1 MKTFA
6 KSIAAITALSAITT
20 FGLSGVALAGTPSLS
35 STSPA
40 TLATGV
46 AIDANIMLTFSEG
59 VSAEEGQI
67 TIIKFT
73 DKTVFEVIRVGD
85 SSKVSMNG
93 AVVTINPAGTFAHNT
108 RYAVLVDGTAFDSVA
123 DDQSFGG
130 IQSEGTLN
138 FTTVPATAATTA
150 PTTTTIAA
158 TTTTVA
164 TRPLILGKRC
174 PKVGAKRTVRGV
186 KLKCK
191 RTIRN
196 VWRRA

>member
-1 MKTFA
+1 MLA
-6 KSIAAITALSAITT
+6 KSIAAIAALSAITT
-20 FGLSGVALAGTPSLS
+20 LGLTGTAHAAVPTLS

-46 AIDANIMLTFSEG
+46 AIDANIVLTFSEA

-85 SSKVSMNG
+85 SSKVTMNG
-93 AVVTINPAGTFAHNT
+93 AVVTINPAGTFALNT
-108 RYAVLVDGTAFDSVA
+108 RYAVLVDATAFDSVST
-123 DDQSFGG
+123 DDSFGG

-138 FTTVPATAATTA
+138 FTTVAAAATTTTPTTIA
-150 PTTTTIAA
+150 TTTTTIAA
-158 TTTTVA
+158 Q
-164 TRPLILGKRC
+164 PLILGKRC
-174 PKVGAKRTVRGV
+174 PKVGATRTVNGV
-186 KLKCK
+186 KLVCK
-191 RTIRN
+191 KTTRN

>member
-1 MKTFA
+1 MKMFA
-6 KSIAAITALSAITT
+6 KSIAAITALSAVTT
-20 FGLSGVALAGTPSLS
+20 FGLSGTAHAAVPTLS

-46 AIDANIMLTFSEG
+46 AIDANIVLTFSEA

-93 AVVTINPAGTFAHNT
+93 AVVTINPAGTFAYNT
-108 RYAVLVDGTAFDSVA
+108 RYAVLVDSTAFDSVA

-138 FTTVPATAATTA
+138 LTTLAAPAT
-150 PTTTTIAA
+150 TTTTIAA

-164 TRPLILGKRC
+164 ARPLILGKRC
-174 PKVGAKRTVRGV
+174 PKVGATRTVNGV
-186 KLKCK
+186 KLVCK
-191 RTIRN
+191 KTTRN

>member
-6 KSIAAITALSAITT
+6 KSIAAITTLSAITT
-20 FGLSGVALAGTPSLS
+20 LGLSGIAHAATPTLS

-46 AIDANIMLTFSEG
+46 AIDANIVLTFSEA

-85 SSKVSMNG
+85 SSKVTMNG
-93 AVVTINPAGTFAHNT
+93 AVVTINPAGTFALNT
-108 RYAVLVDGTAFDSVA
+108 RYAVLVDATAFDSVA

-138 FTTVPATAATTA
+138 FTTVAATTTTA
-150 PTTTTIAA
+150 PTTTIAA
-158 TTTTVA
+158 TTTTIA
-164 TRPLILGKRC
+164 AQPLILGKRC
-174 PKVGAKRTVRGV
+174 PKVRATRTVRGV
-186 KLKCK
+186 KLVCK
-191 RTIRN
+191 KTTRN

>member
-6 KSIAAITALSAITT
+6 KSIAAITTLSAITT
-20 FGLSGVALAGTPSLS
+20 LGLSGIAHAATPTLS

-46 AIDANIMLTFSEG
+46 AIDANIVLTFSEA

-73 DKTVFEVIRVGD
+73 DKTIFEVIRVGD
-85 SSKVSMNG
+85 SSKVTMNG
-93 AVVTINPAGTFAHNT
+93 AVVTINPAGTFALNT
-108 RYAVLVDGTAFDSVA
+108 RYAVLVDATAFDSVST
-123 DDQSFGG
+123 DDSFGG

-138 FTTVPATAATTA
+138 FTTVAAAATTTTPTTIA
-150 PTTTTIAA
+150 TTTTTIAA
-158 TTTTVA
+158 Q
-164 TRPLILGKRC
+164 PLILGKRC
-174 PKVGAKRTVRGV
+174 PKVGATRTVNGV
-186 KLKCK
+186 KLVCK
-191 RTIRN
+191 KTTRN

>member
-1 MKTFA
+1 MKALA
-6 KSIAAITALSAITT
+6 KSIAAIVAVSAITT
-20 FGLSGVALAGTPSLS
+20 LGLTGTARAATPTLV

-46 AIDANIMLTFSEG
+46 AIDANIVLTFSEA
-59 VSAEEGQI
+59 VSAEVGQI
-67 TIIKFT
+67 TIIKFS

-85 SSKVSMNG
+85 SSKVFMNG
-93 AVVTINPAGTFAHNT
+93 AVVTINPAGTFAYNT
-108 RYAVLVDGTAFDSVA
+108 RYAVLVDGTAFESVT

-138 FTTVPATAATTA
+138 FTTLAAPAT
-150 PTTTTIAA
+150 

-164 TRPLILGKRC
+164 PTTTIASRPLILGKRC
-174 PKVGAKRTVRGV
+174 PKGGATRTVRGV
-186 KLKCK
+186 KLVCK
-191 RTIRN
+191 KTVRT

>member
-6 KSIAAITALSAITT
+6 KSIAAITTLSAITT
-20 FGLSGVALAGTPSLS
+20 LGLSGIAHAATPTLS

-46 AIDANIMLTFSEG
+46 AIDANIVLTFSEA

-85 SSKVSMNG
+85 SSKVTMNG
-93 AVVTINPAGTFAHNT
+93 AVVTINPAGTFALNT
-108 RYAVLVDGTAFDSVA
+108 RYAVLVDATAFDSVA

-138 FTTVPATAATTA
+138 FTTVAAAATTTTPTTIA
-150 PTTTTIAA
+150 TTTTTIAA
-158 TTTTVA
+158 Q
-164 TRPLILGKRC
+164 PLILGKRC
-174 PKVGAKRTVRGV
+174 PKVGATRTVNGV
-186 KLKCK
+186 KLVCK
-191 RTIRN
+191 KTTRN

>member
-1 MKTFA
+1 MKSFA
-6 KSIAAITALSAITT
+6 KTVAAVTALSAITT
-20 FGLSGVALAGTPSLS
+20 LGLTGTAQAAVPSLS

-46 AIDANIMLTFSEG
+46 AIDANIVLTFSEA

-73 DKTVFEVIRVGD
+73 DKTVFEVIRVVD

-93 AVVTINPAGTFAHNT
+93 AVVTINPTGTFAYNT

-138 FTTVPATAATTA
+138 FTTVAAAATT
-150 PTTTTIAA
+150 TTTTIAA
-158 TTTTVA
+158 TTTTIA
-164 TRPLILGKRC
+164 ARPLILGKRC
-174 PKVGAKRTVRGV
+174 PKVGRTRTVRGV
-186 KLKCK
+186 KLVCK
-191 RTIRN
+191 RTVRN

>member
-20 FGLSGVALAGTPSLS
+20 LGLTGTAHAAVPTLS

-40 TLATGV
+40 TLATGIAV
-46 AIDANIMLTFSEG
+46 DANIVLTFSEA

-67 TIIKFT
+67 TIIKFS

-85 SSKVSMNG
+85 SSKVSMNN
-93 AVVTINPAGTFAHNT
+93 AVVTINPAGTFALNT
-108 RYAVLVDGTAFDSVA
+108 RYAVLVDATAFDSVA

-138 FTTVPATAATTA
+138 FTTVAATTTTA
-150 PTTTTIAA
+150 PTTTIAA
-158 TTTTVA
+158 TTTTIA
-164 TRPLILGKRC
+164 AQPLILGKRC
-174 PKVGAKRTVRGV
+174 PKVGATRTVRGV
-186 KLKCK
+186 KLVCK
-191 RTIRN
+191 KTTRN

>member
-6 KSIAAITALSAITT
+6 KSIAAITAFSAITT
-20 FGLSGVALAGTPSLS
+20 LGLSGTAHAAVPTLS

-46 AIDANIMLTFSEG
+46 AIDANIVLTFSEA
-59 VSAEEGQI
+59 VSAEEGSI
-67 TIIKFT
+67 TIIRFS
-73 DKTVFEVIRVGD
+73 DKSVFETIRVGD
-85 SSKVSMNG
+85 SSKVSLSG
-93 AVVTINPAGTFAHNT
+93 AIVTINPASTFAYNT
-108 RYAVLVDGTAFDSVA
+108 RYAVLIDSTAFDSVA

-138 FTTVPATAATTA
+138 FTTVAAAATTT
-150 PTTTTIAA
+150 TTTTIAV

-164 TRPLILGKRC
+164 AQPLNLGKRC
-174 PKVGAKRTVRGV
+174 PKVGATRTVNGV
-186 KLKCK
+186 KLVCK
-191 RTIRN
+191 KTTRN

>member
-1 MKTFA
+1 MKMFA

-20 FGLSGVALAGTPSLS
+20 LGLTRTVHAAVPTLS

-46 AIDANIMLTFSEG
+46 AIDANIVLTFSEA

-85 SSKVSMNG
+85 SSKVSLNG
-93 AVVTINPAGTFAHNT
+93 AVVTINPAGTFALNT
-108 RYAVLVDGTAFDSVA
+108 RYAVLVDATAFDSVST
-123 DDQSFGG
+123 DDSFGG

-138 FTTVPATAATTA
+138 FTTVAAATTT
-150 PTTTTIAA
+150 TTTTIAA

-164 TRPLILGKRC
+164 AQPLILGKRC
-174 PKVGAKRTVRGV
+174 PKVGATRTVNGV
-186 KLKCK
+186 KLVCK
-191 RTIRN
+191 KTTRN